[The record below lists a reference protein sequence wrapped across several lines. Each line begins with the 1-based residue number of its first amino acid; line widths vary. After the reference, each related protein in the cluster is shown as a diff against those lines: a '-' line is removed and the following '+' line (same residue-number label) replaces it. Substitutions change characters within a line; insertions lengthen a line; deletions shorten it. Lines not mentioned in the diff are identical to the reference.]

1 MHQYVELT
9 YCSTQDMN
17 LSEWSDFT
25 VLGRNGR
32 VVVSGRKHE
41 KPWSLFLLTPQED
54 RMIREQVRPQ
64 CPHPLHLLSLDI
76 QGSEVFA
83 TSCSKCDG
91 IKLIN
96 LGKEAGAGQRRRAA
110 TSATQ
115 RVVQCDTEKV
125 FKGKKFHHL
134 CLGEEDALYAESNV
148 DQVVQI
154 KMAGKRF
161 TKVSST
167 SVPKRGW
174 FWGMCY
180 VPAPYHLIVLSGANE
195 IRAISCV
202 SKKTLWK
209 TSGEIDRKKIN
220 PRGLLFLP
228 NHNALLAGDGANS
241 RILVLDPGNGS
252 HRQTIPLPDMEKVCS
267 LRLIENQIVLMHGGT
282 HDWKMSIYSVQ

>member
-25 VLGRNGR
+25 VLGRYGR

-41 KPWSLFLLTPQED
+41 KPWSLFLLTPRED
-54 RMIREQVRPQ
+54 RMIREQVRPP
-64 CPHPLHLLSLDI
+64 CPHPLHLLSLEI
-76 QGSEVFA
+76 EGSEVLA

-96 LGKEAGAGQRRRAA
+96 LRKEARVGQRRRAA
-110 TSATQ
+110 TRGTTQ
-115 RVVQCDTEKV
+115 RVVQYDIENV

-134 CLGEEDALYAESNV
+134 CPGEEDALYAESNV
-148 DQVVQI
+148 EQVVEI
-154 KMAGKRF
+154 KTAVRRF
-161 TKVSST
+161 TKVASIRA
-167 SVPKRGW
+167 PKRGW

-209 TSGEIDRKKIN
+209 R
-220 PRGLLFLP
+220 R
-228 NHNALLAGDGANS
+228 
-241 RILVLDPGNGS
+241 R
-252 HRQTIPLPDMEKVCS
+252 
-267 LRLIENQIVLMHGGT
+267 
-282 HDWKMSIYSVQ
+282 